1 MRSGEEVVPSTDGG
15 ATMEAFDDAVVDG
28 ETPIVEEARQREL
41 MV

>member
-28 ETPIVEEARQREL
+28 ETPMLTGA
-41 MV
+41 